1 MNPFNKIT
9 SLLTADTPTTWV
21 FCGDSITHGA
31 VHTVGWRDYTELFDE
46 RMWELTLTEPARK
59 EDVVINT
66 GVSGWS
72 TSILQPRVEE
82 RILRFKPDAVF
93 IMLGTNDAVA
103 SFDGLDGF
111 TERYG
116 DIIAQIRGAG
126 IERIVIQTAFPMPP
140 LEPEPY
146 IGSDTFPDADALA
159 ASVRGFSTRRDC
171 IDAYVEATRRVAAEH
186 GLPLIDHWPIWQN
199 LGTLMGHYTDGGFHP
214 NEYGH
219 RLIAHTIF
227 RELGIWDAD
236 SRMCR
241 MFVP

>member
-1 MNPFNKIT
+1 MPHFDHIT
-9 SLLTADTPTTWV
+9 SLLASDTPATWV

-31 VHTVGWRDYTELFDE
+31 VHTVGYRDYTELFDE
-46 RMWELTLTEPARK
+46 RMYELVFEMPARK

-111 TERYG
+111 AQRYA
-116 DIIAQIRGAG
+116 DIIAQIRAAG
-126 IERIVIQTAFPMPP
+126 IERIVLQTAFPMPP
-140 LEPEPY
+140 LDPALY
-146 IGSDTFPDADALA
+146 IGSDAFADT
-159 ASVRGFSTRRDC
+159 ASLEVGIRGFAARQESIET
-171 IDAYVEATRRVAAEH
+171 YVETTRRVATQH
-186 GLPLIDHWPIWQN
+186 GLPLIDHWPIWKN

-227 RELGIWDAD
+227 RDLGIWDAE
-236 SRMCR
+236 SRICR
-241 MFVP
+241 MFLP